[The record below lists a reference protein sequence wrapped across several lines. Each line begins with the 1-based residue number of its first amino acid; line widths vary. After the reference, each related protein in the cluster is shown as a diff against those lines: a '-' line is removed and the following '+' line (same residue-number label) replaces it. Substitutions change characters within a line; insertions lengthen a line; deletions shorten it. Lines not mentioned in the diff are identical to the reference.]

1 MTAALDLEEE
11 VTFDNDKNVENL
23 PRSEKLLKKSLLI
36 DCMINMSGKGSR
48 LAVMKVTDAEN
59 EKNIGRLQVRKEDEV
74 SSSKIK
80 RKPGCMYQFSL
91 YILLYHDISFSF
103 YFQETMKLELFM
115 HGEQMGSLNYF
126 QNEAGMTNVTME
138 EFFPNAE
145 KCGYDNEEYEQSF
158 NETSSFNDTTSF
170 NQSSNNETNNDVEN
184 RCKFVS
190 RFLESFTGDG
200 VYESRIYKDIFL
212 MFDPPGYRK
221 EATKG
226 EKSLVFEEKIMMKDD
241 VYDAMV
247 LFGGY
252 ERNAMHCKLNNTG
265 DNTHIEMEMKNT
277 YLDWQ
282 SGEYRP
288 SGGDEKITLDITPS
302 TDKEDDFNMKLSYKD
317 DRIFDGWFY
326 LTTLIQRYARQE
338 VPAIIQRTL
347 ENFQETHAETTN
359 QISEFLIF

>member
-1 MTAALDLEEE
+1 
-11 VTFDNDKNVENL
+11 
-23 PRSEKLLKKSLLI
+23 
-36 DCMINMSGKGSR
+36 
-48 LAVMKVTDAEN
+48 
-59 EKNIGRLQVRKEDEV
+59 
-74 SSSKIK
+74 
-80 RKPGCMYQFSL
+80 
-91 YILLYHDISFSF
+91 
-103 YFQETMKLELFM
+103 
-115 HGEQMGSLNYF
+115 
-126 QNEAGMTNVTME
+126 
-138 EFFPNAE
+138 
-145 KCGYDNEEYEQSF
+145 
-158 NETSSFNDTTSF
+158 
-170 NQSSNNETNNDVEN
+170 
-184 RCKFVS
+184 
-190 RFLESFTGDG
+190 
-200 VYESRIYKDIFL
+200 
-212 MFDPPGYRK
+212 
-221 EATKG
+221 
-226 EKSLVFEEKIMMKDD
+226 MMKDD

-265 DNTHIEMEMKNT
+265 DDTHIEMEMKNT

>member
-1 MTAALDLEEE
+1 M
-11 VTFDNDKNVENL
+11 
-23 PRSEKLLKKSLLI
+23 
-36 DCMINMSGKGSR
+36 G
-48 LAVMKVTDAEN
+48 EN
-59 EKNIGRLQVRKEDEV
+59 EKNIGRLQVRKEDE
-74 SSSKIK
+74 
-80 RKPGCMYQFSL
+80 
-91 YILLYHDISFSF
+91 
-103 YFQETMKLELFM
+103 ETMKLELFM

-265 DNTHIEMEMKNT
+265 DNTNIEMEMKNT